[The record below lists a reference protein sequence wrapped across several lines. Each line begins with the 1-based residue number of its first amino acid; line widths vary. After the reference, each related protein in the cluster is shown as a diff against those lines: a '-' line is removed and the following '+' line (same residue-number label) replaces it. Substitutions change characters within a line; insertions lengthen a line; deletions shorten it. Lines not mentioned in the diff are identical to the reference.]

1 MDDALR
7 HVGGFSKFQLRACTV
22 YQLLISCGSFSLYP
36 LMYYEL
42 IPAFECRPKGTAYG
56 GWYECT
62 KEDFCGVENIEYRID
77 YTK

>member
-1 MDDALR
+1 
-7 HVGGFSKFQLRACTV
+7 
-22 YQLLISCGSFSLYP
+22 
-36 LMYYEL
+36 MYYEL